1 MTLPVSL
8 KLLVMS
14 SDDVFRVRIRQWERV
29 GVQEGVLHTSAARG
43 IHKFMK
49 RRIFTRASSHV
60 QVTHVCT
67 CTCVVTGLYMYIVY
81 VAASVINLNNSL
93 ME

>member
-14 SDDVFRVRIRQWERV
+14 SDDVFRVRIRQWERI

-49 RRIFTRASSHV
+49 RRIFTHV
-60 QVTHVCT
+60 QA
-67 CTCVVTGLYMYIVY
+67 YMYKLHMY
-81 VAASVINLNNSL
+81 VHVHV
-93 ME
+93 